1 MLGKMCSNKKL
12 IHCWWKLKNGAAILR
27 QSLVISY
34 RIKYT
39 LTIWSSNCAP
49 WNLPKGVKNICV
61 TKTCT
66 WMFIVTLLII
76 SKTWKQPI
84 CSLVGEWINKLWYIQ
99 TMEFYLMIKR
109 NEQSSHKKTW
119 MNHKHIISK
128 WKKPIWNGD
137 IWHNSNYMT
146 FWTRQIYGYSKMSS
160 SFYRLEAWGGM
171 NR

>member
-1 MLGKMCSNKKL
+1 MVQPFWDRVWWFLIELNILLPYDLAIVLLGIYPKE
-12 IHCWWKLKNGAAILR
+12 WKTYVL
-27 QSLVISY
+27 
-34 RIKYT
+34 
-39 LTIWSSNCAP
+39 
-49 WNLPKGVKNICV
+49 

-76 SKTWKQPI
+76 SKTWKQPR

-99 TMEFYLMIKR
+99 TTELYLLIKR

-119 MNHKHIISK
+119 MNLKHIISK
-128 WKKPIWNGD
+128 WKKPTWNGD

-146 FWTRQIYGYSKMSS
+146 FWIRQIYGYSTMSS
-160 SFYRLEAWGGM
+160 SFYRLGAWGGM